1 MKNGQLLFG
10 ALVATLIGVAAGVY
24 LKFGQAPAAT
34 AQPPSLPAAASAG
47 LFASSLPD
55 SAGKLQAIAQWRGQL
70 LVVNFWASWCAP
82 CREEMPAFSRL
93 QTKYAAS
100 GVQFVG
106 IAIDNERNVAD
117 FARKLPVSYPLLVA
131 GAQAG
136 ELTRQLGNTSLA
148 LPYTAIVDRS
158 GQVRYTRLGRLGEA
172 ELDAVLAERIVD
184 N

>member
-1 MKNGQLLFG
+1 MRQGGLLFG

-24 LKFGQAPAAT
+24 LQFGPARAPV
-34 AQPPSLPAAASAG
+34 AQPLPAASSAR
-47 LFASSLPD
+47 LFASNLPD
-55 SAGKLQAIAQWRGQL
+55 STGKLQAIAQWRGQL

-93 QTKYAAS
+93 QTKYAAN

-106 IAIDNERNVAD
+106 IAIDNTRNVAD
-117 FARKLPVSYPLLVA
+117 FAHKLPVNYPLLVA
-131 GAQAG
+131 EAQG
-136 ELTRQLGNTSLA
+136 SELTRQLGNIHLA

-158 GQVRYTRLGRLGEA
+158 GVVRHTRLGRLAEA
-172 ELDAVLAERIVD
+172 ELDALLAEQIAE